1 MKRNE
6 ILEKYSSEIKEIQS
20 KKISISSTDIIYL
33 PCFSKEEVENEFN
46 AHNYWKNFFK
56 LEFIPEHEKYEP
68 RDTMLYKESC
78 SLTGEFPYYILWL
91 NPIKILETLEEEAYK
106 INRYRYTNACYDL
119 SEGYTYIPLI
129 AFDGSFKLL
138 DGRHRIIAFLV
149 HCGYRTLPFCLL
161 KEGIGANFEKEY
173 KHLLEVPNDV
183 NIFIKNNEYC
193 IEIPTK
199 F

>member
-6 ILEKYSSEIKEIQS
+6 ILEKYSLELREMQS
-20 KKISISSTDIIYL
+20 KNFSTLSSDIIFF
-33 PCFSKEEVENEFN
+33 PHFSKEEVENEFE
-46 AHNYWKNFFK
+46 AHNYWRDFFK
-56 LEFIPEHEKYEP
+56 LEFIPEHEKYKP
-68 RDTMLYKESC
+68 KDTMIYKEKC

-91 NPIKILETLEEEAYK
+91 DPIKILETLDIEAYK

-119 SEGYTYIPLI
+119 NEGYTHIPLI
-129 AFDGSFKLL
+129 GFNGDFKLI

-149 HCGYRTLPFCLL
+149 HCGYRTLPFYLS
-161 KEGIGANFEKEY
+161 KEEVRESFEKEY
-173 KHLLEVPNDV
+173 KHLLEVPSDV
-183 NIFIKNNEYC
+183 NIFIKNNKYC